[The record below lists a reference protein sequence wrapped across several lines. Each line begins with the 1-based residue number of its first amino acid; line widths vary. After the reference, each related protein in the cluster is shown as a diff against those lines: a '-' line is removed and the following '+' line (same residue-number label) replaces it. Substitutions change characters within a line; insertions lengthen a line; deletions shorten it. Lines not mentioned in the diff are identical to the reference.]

1 VRPVDTKIYFNP
13 SCSKCRDALEIL
25 KERNIE
31 PEVIRYLDTPPTISD
46 LEEAMRLLS
55 IDDPRQMMRT
65 AEPEYRDL
73 GLADATNEELLQAI
87 VAHPRLLERPIFI
100 LGDRAVIGRPAER
113 VLELL

>member
-1 VRPVDTKIYFNP
+1 VETKIYFNP

-73 GLADATNEELLQAI
+73 GLAGATNDELLEAI

-113 VLELL
+113 VLEIL

>member
-1 VRPVDTKIYFNP
+1 VDTKIYFNP